1 MQDLLFLFF
10 KRKAMS
16 EIHIKNISKTYI
28 SDFKRVKKKA
38 VEDVTLDIDSGEILG
53 IIGRNGAGKSTIIK
67 MIMGFIRPDKGDIII
82 DGKTPLDPDSRLNVG
97 YLPEN
102 PYFYDNLSA
111 EELLKFSSYAS
122 GLDKKSAE
130 KRIKILLEKVGLYSV
145 RQQKLRVYSKGMTQR
160 AGISFALVHDPAII
174 ILDEPM
180 SGLDPFGRKMVIDLI
195 KDLKKSGKTV
205 LFCSHILNDV
215 ERICDRVAIMDSG
228 KLKGIFTKQEILENS
243 GMEELFL
250 NIVKGK

>member
-1 MQDLLFLFF
+1 MP
-10 KRKAMS
+10 
-16 EIHIKNISKTYI
+16 EIFINNISKTYI
-28 SDFKRVKKKA
+28 SDFKRDKKTAVKN
-38 VEDVTLDIDSGEILG
+38 VSLSIEPSEVFG

-67 MIMGFIRPDKGDIII
+67 MIMGFVRQDKGDIIV
-82 DGKTPLDPDSRLNVG
+82 DGKKPSDPDSRLNVG

-111 EELLKFSSYAS
+111 EELLKFSSTAS
-122 GLDKKSAE
+122 GLDYETAK
-130 KRIKILLEKVGLYSV
+130 KRIDRLLRQVELYAE
-145 RQQKLRVYSKGMTQR
+145 RKQRLRTYSKGMIQR
-160 AGISFALVHDPAII
+160 VGICFALVHDPDII

-195 KDLKKSGKTV
+195 KELQKRGKTI

-228 KLKGIFTKQEILENS
+228 ILKGIFTKQEIHENS

-250 NIVKGK
+250 NVVKGK

>member
-1 MQDLLFLFF
+1 
-10 KRKAMS
+10 MS
-16 EIHIKNISKTYI
+16 KIHIKNISKTYI

-38 VEDVTLDIDSGEILG
+38 VEDVSLDIDSGEILG

-122 GLDKKSAE
+122 GLDKKSAK

-145 RQQKLRVYSKGMTQR
+145 RQQKLRAYSKGMTQR

-195 KDLKKSGKTV
+195 KDLKQSGKTV